1 VLRIDLRVS
10 PGAARSAVVGKHGTA
25 WKVRVAA
32 APENGRANAEL
43 LRLLAAVLDVPV
55 RNLSIVAGRGSRSK
69 TVAVEGVETA
79 EVERRLDAA
88 GRSSR
93 RVG

>member
-55 RNLSIVAGRGSRSK
+55 RSLSIVAGRGSRSK
-69 TVAVEGVETA
+69 TVAVEGVEAA

-88 GRSSR
+88 GGS
-93 RVG
+93 